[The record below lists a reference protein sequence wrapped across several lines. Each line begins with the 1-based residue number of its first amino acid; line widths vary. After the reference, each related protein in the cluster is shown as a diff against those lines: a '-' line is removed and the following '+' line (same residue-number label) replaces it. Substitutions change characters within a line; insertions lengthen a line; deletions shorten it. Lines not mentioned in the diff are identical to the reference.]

1 MRSWAPR
8 ALLVGPT
15 ILVLSVAVLCIVGAH
30 ASGLGSDP
38 AWAFDC
44 DDTTCEDLWIGPR
57 THDRLVAAGC
67 CLAILAGWA
76 VTGLGLSSSSAPPS
90 EHPAPWASVVP
101 PPPWLVLLAAP
112 TCAAALGAFLT
123 AGSLPWGLAGA
134 AAPMLV
140 AGVCAWLGLRSRG
153 CPSRA
158 AWYVAAGEVLL
169 SILVTATVT
178 ALAFE
183 LLSVAAIPAGT
194 VAGGVGACLAHVL
207 VGRRWRRQ
215 ASRRSGPQPGH
226 RSGPQPG
233 QGQEPGPG
241 PGRGTHAV
249 VVDALCMLAL
259 LSLAAWAAWPVP
271 AAPADAWQTQG
282 SAQDSA
288 QDQVPAPSPS
298 ATATPPTPSPSSL
311 GPDAQ
316 PIAGSLEAH
325 GLADC
330 AAGDLEVVI
339 TGWSAAMG
347 DTAAAIEVTNTGSRP
362 CALRGRPHVS
372 LHQDGEDLELTVDTL
387 PASRGIDEGKTQE
400 DIGMSPGA
408 RAQATLFWKGY
419 GRAADTSTPQ
429 QAEITIGDSGPVPA
443 EFLSGVGG
451 HGTAAPFDLV
461 HGAHIEVS
469 GWSPGP

>member
-8 ALLVGPT
+8 ALLIGPT
-15 ILVLSVAVLCIVGAH
+15 ILVLSVVVLCIVGVH
-30 ASGLGSDP
+30 ASALGSDP

-57 THDRLVAAGC
+57 THDRLVSEGC
-67 CLAILAGWA
+67 CLAIIAGWA
-76 VTGLGLSSSSAPPS
+76 VTGLGLSSSSAAPS
-90 EHPAPWASVVP
+90 DHPSPWARVAP
-101 PPPWLVLLAAP
+101 HLAWLMLLGAP

-134 AAPMLV
+134 SGPMLV

-169 SILVTATVT
+169 SILVTAAVTV
-178 ALAFE
+178 LAFE
-183 LLSVAAIPAGT
+183 LLFVAAIPAGT
-194 VAGGVGACLAHVL
+194 VAGGVGACLVHVL
-207 VGRRWRRQ
+207 VGRRWRRR
-215 ASRRSGPQPGH
+215 ASRRSGPQL
-226 RSGPQPG
+226 G
-233 QGQEPGPG
+233 QGQGSG
-241 PGRGTHAV
+241 SGRGTDAV

-259 LSLAAWAAWPVP
+259 LSLAAWEAWPVP
-271 AAPADAWQTQG
+271 AAPADAWRTQG
-282 SAQDSA
+282 SAQD
-288 QDQVPAPSPS
+288 QVPVPSPS

-316 PIAGSLEAH
+316 PTAGSLDAH

-330 AAGDLEVVI
+330 AAGDLEVVV

-347 DTAAAIEVTNTGSRP
+347 DTAAALEATNTGTRP
-362 CALRGRPHVS
+362 CALRGRPRVS
-372 LHQDGEDLELTVDTL
+372 LYQGGEDLELTVDTL
-387 PASRGIDEGKTQE
+387 PASRGIGGGKTQKS
-400 DIGMSPGA
+400 IGLPPGA
-408 RAQATLFWKGY
+408 RAQATLFWQGY

-443 EFLSGVGG
+443 EFLAGVGG
-451 HGTAAPFDLV
+451 HGTEAPFDLV